1 MDNRLGLTI
10 LKIKKMT
17 ENIKLVLFIIIL
29 LVLFILNLIVYIKST
44 DSYKHKAINLLAM
57 IICGI
62 ALILNSY
69 ILIFVNN

>member
-1 MDNRLGLTI
+1 
-10 LKIKKMT
+10 MT
-17 ENIKLVLFIIIL
+17 ENIKLILFIIIL
-29 LVLFILNLIVYIKST
+29 LALFILNLIVYIKST

>member
-1 MDNRLGLTI
+1 MIENTKLT
-10 LKIKKMT
+10 
-17 ENIKLVLFIIIL
+17 LFIIIL

-62 ALILNSY
+62 AIILNSY

>member
-1 MDNRLGLTI
+1 
-10 LKIKKMT
+10 MT
-17 ENIKLVLFIIIL
+17 ENIKLILFIIIL
-29 LVLFILNLIVYIKST
+29 LALFILNLIVYIKST

-62 ALILNSY
+62 AIILNSY

>member
-1 MDNRLGLTI
+1 MDDRLRLI
-10 LKIKKMT
+10 KLKIKKMA
-17 ENIKLVLFIIIL
+17 ENIKLTLFIIIL
-29 LVLFILNLIVYIKST
+29 LILFILNLIVYIKST

-62 ALILNSY
+62 AIILNSY

>member
-1 MDNRLGLTI
+1 MI
-10 LKIKKMT
+10 
-17 ENIKLVLFIIIL
+17 ENIKLILFIIIL

-44 DSYKHKAINLLAM
+44 DSFKYKAINLLAM

>member
-1 MDNRLGLTI
+1 
-10 LKIKKMT
+10 MT
-17 ENIKLVLFIIIL
+17 ENIKLILFIIIL
-29 LVLFILNLIVYIKST
+29 LALFILNLMVYIKST

-62 ALILNSY
+62 AIILNSY

>member
-1 MDNRLGLTI
+1 
-10 LKIKKMT
+10 MT
-17 ENIKLVLFIIIL
+17 EIFNLLLFIIIL